1 MENSEQTQE
10 KSYEF
15 TEDELRRILF
25 AAEDVF
31 AAIDKCH
38 LRRENRK
45 RVDALQSKFRQTI
58 IEITKNKQTKTTK
71 IEKEIENGKRQCDNG
86 QCSDNSRKCVRA
98 SICVPC
104 ERKNGATIRVEI
116 DAR

>member
-25 AAEDVF
+25 AAEGVF
-31 AAIDKCH
+31 RAIDSCH
-38 LRRENRK
+38 LRRENRE

-58 IEITKNKQTKTTK
+58 IEITKNKQTTKT
-71 IEKEIENGKRQCDNG
+71 EKEIENGKRQCDNG
-86 QCSDNSRKCVRA
+86 QCSDNSRQCVRA

>member
-31 AAIDKCH
+31 AAIDNATCG
-38 LRRENRK
+38 
-45 RVDALQSKFRQTI
+45 A
-58 IEITKNKQTKTTK
+58 KT
-71 IEKEIENGKRQCDNG
+71 ENGLT
-86 QCSDNSRKCVRA
+86 
-98 SICVPC
+98 PC
-104 ERKNGATIRVEI
+104 KVNFIKQ
-116 DAR
+116 

>member
-1 MENSEQTQE
+1 MENTAITKE

-31 AAIDKCH
+31 RAIDSCH
-38 LRRENRK
+38 LRRENRE

-58 IEITKNKQTKTTK
+58 IEITKNKQTNK
-71 IEKEIENGKRQCDNG
+71 IEKDKDNGQRQCDNG
-86 QCSDNSRKCVRA
+86 QSSDNSRQCICTSV
-98 SICVPC
+98 CVPC
-104 ERKNGATIRVEI
+104 ECENGASIRVEI
-116 DAR
+116 NTR